1 MTERRTVLV
10 YPKEQIETSK
20 KIIASIA
27 RMMNLHFD
35 ESEIIEVILDDK
47 TIIVFLRSIK
57 VSEISAIDS
66 ESSIIIYRNEPIVWY
81 DVPHLLDT
89 VVFNEDEQSLMYKFS
104 SPKLVIMFP
113 CLVHKIT
120 IPE

>member
-1 MTERRTVLV
+1 MV